1 MYSYAILWNSIS
13 IKYLYHM
20 EHTKALQNYYTHL
33 NKRGLSVEVSL
44 FNLTCSRVNT
54 NPVAVNTDPIK
65 APPAIK
71 RVDLLIARNK

>member
-1 MYSYAILWNSIS
+1 MNVQLCYSLEFHIYQVWSIL
-13 IKYLYHM
+13 K
-20 EHTKALQNYYTHL
+20 TLQNYSTYL
-33 NKRGLSVEVSL
+33 NKRGLSVDVSL

-71 RVDLLIARNK
+71 RADLLIARNK